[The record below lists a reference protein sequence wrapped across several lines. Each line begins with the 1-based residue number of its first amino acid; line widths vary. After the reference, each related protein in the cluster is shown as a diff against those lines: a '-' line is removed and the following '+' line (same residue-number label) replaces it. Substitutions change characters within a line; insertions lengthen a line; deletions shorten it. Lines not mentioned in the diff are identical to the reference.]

1 MTIFSPSILSAD
13 FVNLQRDIQE
23 MESRGADWL
32 HVDVMDGLFV
42 PNISIGIPVVKA
54 IRGVTELPLD
64 VHLMIDRPLRYVEN
78 FVKAGADW
86 LTIHIEAD
94 QPQNTLEALDRIRA
108 MGCKAAI
115 SLKPR
120 TPAEAAIPYLTKC
133 DMILVMT
140 VEPGF
145 GGQSFLWD
153 MMPKLKKLREMLDE
167 VNPGCILEVDGGVDA
182 HTQKVCKDN
191 GAGALVSGSAYFKAA
206 DRDAFVR
213 MIRA

>member
-23 MESRGADWL
+23 METRGADWL

-42 PNISIGIPVVKA
+42 PNISIGLPVVKA
-54 IRGVTELPLD
+54 IRGVTGLPLD
-64 VHLMIDRPLRYVEN
+64 VHLMIDRPLRYVED

-145 GGQSFLWD
+145 GGQSFMWD

-167 VNPGCILEVDGGVDA
+167 VNPGCIL
-182 HTQKVCKDN
+182 
-191 GAGALVSGSAYFKAA
+191 
-206 DRDAFVR
+206 
-213 MIRA
+213 